1 MPETAIVFTPKYL
14 NHKTGVGHPE
24 SPARLRV
31 IMRELRKSG
40 LFGTGTCFIVTPKQA
55 TMKDVELVHSSEHVR
70 LVQRLCASGGG
81 LLDLGDTVVSSESF
95 DVALYAAG
103 GAIQAVELVM
113 AGKCRNAFALLR
125 PPGHHAG
132 QHYSLGFCVFNN
144 AAIAAAHLVNA
155 FDLDRVLILDID
167 AHHGNGTQEIFYN
180 NEKVLYISLH
190 QDPSE
195 FPGTGFQD
203 EVGEEEGL
211 GFNVNIPFPFRIND
225 QIYNRAF
232 NQIVIPI
239 ITQYKPQFMVVS
251 TGFDSHYLDPVANL
265 SLSALNY
272 AQTFRKILDLATKL
286 CEGKLV
292 ALLEGGYNI
301 RLLGKMAVSVIAS
314 MAKVP
319 YSFKDKRPVTKPGT
333 QKRAQRT
340 IDEVKRIQSRFWD
353 MTSRVRTQKY

>member
-1 MPETAIVFTPKYL
+1 MPETAIVFTRQYL
-14 NHKTGVGHPE
+14 KHKTGIGHPE
-24 SPARLRV
+24 SPTRLRV
-31 IMRELRKSG
+31 IMRELRKSR
-40 LFGTGTCFIVTPKQA
+40 LVEAGTCFIDTPKQA
-55 TMKDVELVHSSEHVR
+55 RMKDVELVHSSEHVS

-103 GAIQAVELVM
+103 GAMQAVERVM

-132 QHYSLGFCVFNN
+132 QHYSLGFCIFNN
-144 AAIAAAHLVNA
+144 AAIAAAHIVTH
-155 FDLDRVLILDID
+155 FDLDRVLVLDVD

-180 NEKVLYISLH
+180 NRKVLYISLH

-195 FPGTGFQD
+195 FPGTGFED
-203 EVGEEEGL
+203 EVGEGEGL

-225 QIYNRAF
+225 QIYNTAF
-232 NQIVIPI
+232 DQIVIPI
-239 ITQYKPQFMVVS
+239 IRQYKPQFMVVS
-251 TGFDSHYLDPVANL
+251 TGFDSYYLDPVANL

-272 AQTFRKILDLATKL
+272 AKTFRRLLDLAAKL

-292 ALLEGGYNI
+292 AILEGGYNI

-314 MAKVP
+314 MAEAP
-319 YSFKDKRPVTKPGT
+319 YSFKDKRPVTNPGT

-353 MTSRVRTQKY
+353 MN

>member
-1 MPETAIVFTPKYL
+1 
-14 NHKTGVGHPE
+14 
-24 SPARLRV
+24 
-31 IMRELRKSG
+31 MRELRKSG
-40 LFGTGTCFIVTPKQA
+40 LVGAGTCFIVTPEQA
-55 TMKDVELVHSSEHVR
+55 AMKDVEMVHSSEHVR
-70 LVQRLCASGGG
+70 LVKRLCASGGG

-95 DVALYAAG
+95 DVALHAVG
-103 GAIQAVELVM
+103 GAMQAVELVM
-113 AGKCRNAFALLR
+113 AEKCRNAFALLR

-144 AAIAAAHLVNA
+144 AAIAATHLINH
-155 FDLDRVLILDID
+155 FNLERVLILDVD

-203 EVGEEEGL
+203 EVGEGDGL

-225 QIYNRAF
+225 PIYNRAF
-232 NQIVIPI
+232 DQIVIPI
-239 ITQYKPQFMVVS
+239 IKQYKPQFMVVS
-251 TGFDSHYLDPVANL
+251 TGFDNHHLDPVANL

-272 AQTFRKILDLATKL
+272 AQTFRKILEIATKL

-292 ALLEGGYNI
+292 AILEGGYYI

-314 MAKVP
+314 MAGVP
-319 YSFKDKRPVTKPGT
+319 YSFKDKRPVTNTGT
-333 QKRAQRT
+333 QKLAQRT

-353 MTSRVRTQKY
+353 MNSHVGTQKY